1 MIFWLKVAM
10 HHLRFINLSFWRN
23 PSAAFFGIVF
33 PLMILSINSA
43 IFGRETIHVHGA
55 AISAAAFYVAGM
67 SVFAVMMTCFTNLAT
82 SVVFDRDMGRL
93 KRIRGTPTPVSAYV
107 CARLVFAIGAGL
119 LTSLLCVAD
128 GALFFGVA
136 VSGPNLLLFLATIV
150 IGSASIGAVAL
161 AAASAIPNAQA
172 APAMLNAATF
182 PILFLSNVFY
192 PVDSLPGWLI
202 AITRIL
208 PIRPLGSA
216 AIGAF
221 FGRGLSLSDL
231 AIVLAWGVFGALF
244 AARFFRWQPRR

>member
-1 MIFWLKVAM
+1 MISWLKVAI

-23 PSAAFFGIVF
+23 PSAAFFGIIF

-43 IFGRETIHVHGA
+43 IFGRGTVPLHGQTISV
-55 AISAAAFYVAGM
+55 AAFYVAGM

-82 SVVFDRDMGRL
+82 SVVYDRDMGRL

-107 CARLVFAIGAGL
+107 CARLLFAMAAGL
-119 LTSLLCVAD
+119 LATLLCVAD
-128 GALFFGVA
+128 GMLFFGVRVPGA
-136 VSGPNLLLFLATIV
+136 NLLLFLVTIL
-150 IGSASIGAVAL
+150 IGSASIGALAL

-172 APAMLNAATF
+172 APAILNAATF

-192 PVDSLPGWLI
+192 PVDSLPHWLI
-202 AITRIL
+202 LITRIL

-216 AIGAF
+216 AMGAF
-221 FGRGLSLSDL
+221 FGSGLSLGDL

>member
-1 MIFWLKVAM
+1 MIGWLKVAM

-23 PSAAFFGIVF
+23 PSAAFFGIIF

-43 IFGRETIHVHGA
+43 IFGRGTVQLHGETV
-55 AISAAAFYVAGM
+55 SVAAFYVAGM

-82 SVVFDRDMGRL
+82 SVVYDRDMGRL

-107 CARLVFAIGAGL
+107 CARLLFAIGAGL
-119 LTSLLCVAD
+119 FASLLCVAD
-128 GALFFGVA
+128 GVLFFGVA
-136 VSGPNLLLFLATIV
+136 LSIPNLLLFLAVIA
-150 IGSASIGAVAL
+150 IGSASIGALAL

-192 PVDSLPGWLI
+192 PVDSLPKWLI
-202 AITRIL
+202 AITQIL

-221 FGRGLSLSDL
+221 FGGGISIPDL
-231 AIVLAWGVFGALF
+231 AIVLAWGAFGALF